1 MNKKRP
7 SRSKANFRP
16 RIFFN
21 FLAQTFTMK
30 KIILPL
36 AFVFTSMVCAQ
47 AQKATVQKLWATDTI
62 LKVPESVLVDDKEN
76 CIWVSNIDGASTAK
90 DGKGSISKLSKSGT
104 PINLEWITGLN
115 APKGMAKYKQE
126 LYVADLT
133 ELVVIDIKKA
143 VIIKKIPIEGS
154 VFLNDVTVNNKG
166 AVFVSDSRTGKVHRY
181 ENNVV
186 TTEVENLQGPNGLL
200 SIEDQ
205 LLILDKGSLLSLTA
219 SGAISKIM
227 DGMDPS
233 TDGIE
238 RVAPN
243 QYLVSCWNGI
253 VYYVIAGAQKI
264 TLFDTRTEKIN
275 SADIGYDA
283 KNKIIYVPTFLKNS
297 VVAYQLQIQ

>member
-1 MNKKRP
+1 
-7 SRSKANFRP
+7 
-16 RIFFN
+16 
-21 FLAQTFTMK
+21 MK
-30 KIILPL
+30 KIILSL
-36 AFVFTSMVCAQ
+36 SFLCAGLISAS

-76 CIWVSNIDGASTAK
+76 CLWVSNIDGASNGK
-90 DGKGSISKLSKSGT
+90 DGKGSISKLSKTGA

-133 ELVVIDIKKA
+133 ELVVIDIKKG
-143 VIIKKIPIEGS
+143 VIKNKITIEGS
-154 VFLNDVTVNNKG
+154 VFLNDVTVNNNG

-181 ENNVV
+181 ENNQV
-186 TTEVENLQGPNGLL
+186 TIEVENLQGPNGLL

-205 LLILDKGSLLSLTA
+205 LLILDRGSLLSVTPG
-219 SGAISKIM
+219 GAISKIM

-253 VYYVIAGAQKI
+253 VYYIVAGAQKV
-264 TLFDTRTEKIN
+264 TLFDTRSEKIN

-283 KNKIIYVPTFLKNS
+283 KKKIIYVPTFLKNN

>member
-1 MNKKRP
+1 
-7 SRSKANFRP
+7 
-16 RIFFN
+16 
-21 FLAQTFTMK
+21 MK
-30 KIILPL
+30 KIMTSL
-36 AFVFTSMVCAQ
+36 AFVCFSLVSIN

-76 CIWVSNIDGASTAK
+76 CLWVSNIDGAANGI
-90 DGKGSISKLSKSGT
+90 DGKGSISKLSKTGT
-104 PINLEWITGLN
+104 PINLDWITGLN

-133 ELVVIDIKKA
+133 ELIVIDIKKG
-143 VIIKKIPIEGS
+143 VIKNKIKVEGS
-154 VFLNDVTVNNKG
+154 VFLNDVTVNKNG

-181 ENNVV
+181 ENNMV
-186 TTEVENLQGPNGLL
+186 TIEVENLQGPNGLL
-200 SIEDQ
+200 SIDDQ
-205 LLILDKGSLLSLTA
+205 LLILDRGSLLSVTP
-219 SGAISKIM
+219 GGTISKIM

-238 RVAPN
+238 KVAPN
-243 QYLVSCWNGI
+243 QYIVSCWNGI
-253 VYYVIAGAQKI
+253 VYFVAAGAQKI
-264 TLFDTRTEKIN
+264 TLFDTRSEKIN

>member
-1 MNKKRP
+1 
-7 SRSKANFRP
+7 
-16 RIFFN
+16 
-21 FLAQTFTMK
+21 MK
-30 KIILPL
+30 KIMTSL
-36 AFVFTSMVCAQ
+36 AFVCFSLVNIN

-76 CIWVSNIDGASTAK
+76 CLWVSNIDGAANGK
-90 DGKGSISKLSKSGT
+90 DGKGSISKLSKTGT
-104 PINLEWITGLN
+104 PINLDWITGLN

-133 ELVVIDIKKA
+133 ELVVIDIKKG
-143 VIIKKIPIEGS
+143 VIKNKIKVEGS
-154 VFLNDVTVNNKG
+154 VFLNDVTVNKNG

-181 ENNVV
+181 ENNMV
-186 TTEVENLQGPNGLL
+186 TIEVENLQGPNGLL
-200 SIEDQ
+200 SIDDQ
-205 LLILDKGSLLSLTA
+205 LLILDRGSLLSVTP
-219 SGAISKIM
+219 GGTISKIM

-238 RVAPN
+238 KVAPN
-243 QYLVSCWNGI
+243 QYIVSCWNGI
-253 VYYVIAGAQKI
+253 VYFVAAGAQKI
-264 TLFDTRTEKIN
+264 TLFDTRSEKIN

>member
-1 MNKKRP
+1 M
-7 SRSKANFRP
+7 SV
-16 RIFFN
+16 
-21 FLAQTFTMK
+21 T
-30 KIILPL
+30 
-36 AFVFTSMVCAQ
+36 

-62 LKVPESVLVDDKEN
+62 LKVPESVLVDEKEN

-90 DGKGSISKLSKSGT
+90 DGKGSISKLSKTGT
-104 PINLEWITGLN
+104 PINLEWVTGLN

-143 VIIKKIPIEGS
+143 TIVKKIPIEGS

-181 ENNVV
+181 ENNIV
-186 TTEVENLQGPNGLL
+186 TTEIENLQGPNGLL
-200 SIEDQ
+200 SLDDQ

-219 SGAISKIM
+219 GGAISKIM

-238 RVAPN
+238 KVAPN

-253 VYYVIAGAQKI
+253 VYYVVAGAQKI

>member
-1 MNKKRP
+1 
-7 SRSKANFRP
+7 
-16 RIFFN
+16 
-21 FLAQTFTMK
+21 MK
-30 KIILPL
+30 KIMTSL
-36 AFVFTSMVCAQ
+36 ALVCFSLVSIN

-76 CIWVSNIDGASTAK
+76 CLWVSNIDGASNGK
-90 DGKGSISKLSKSGT
+90 DGKGSISKLSKTGA
-104 PINLEWITGLN
+104 PINLDWVTGLN

-133 ELVVIDIKKA
+133 ELVVIDIKKG
-143 VIIKKIPIEGS
+143 IIKNKIKVEGS
-154 VFLNDVTVNNKG
+154 VFLNDVTVNKNG
-166 AVFVSDSRTGKVHRY
+166 AVFVSDSRTGKVHRI
-181 ENNVV
+181 ENGMVSI
-186 TTEVENLQGPNGLL
+186 EVENLQGPNGLL

-205 LLILDKGSLLSLTA
+205 LLILDRGSLLSVTPG
-219 SGAISKIM
+219 GAISKIM

-243 QYLVSCWNGI
+243 QYIVSCWNGI
-253 VYYVIAGAQKI
+253 VYFVAAGAQKI
-264 TLFDTRTEKIN
+264 TLFDTRSEKIN

>member
-1 MNKKRP
+1 
-7 SRSKANFRP
+7 
-16 RIFFN
+16 
-21 FLAQTFTMK
+21 MK
-30 KIILPL
+30 KTILSLALIINV
-36 AFVFTSMVCAQ
+36 FVSVS

-76 CIWVSNIDGASTAK
+76 CIWVSNIDGASTGK
-90 DGKGSISKLSKSGT
+90 DGKGSISKLSKTGM

-143 VIIKKIPIEGS
+143 TIVKRVPIEGS
-154 VFLNDVTVNNKG
+154 VFLNDVTVNKNG

-181 ENNVV
+181 ENN
-186 TTEVENLQGPNGLL
+186 TTTIEVENLQGPNGLL

-205 LLILDKGSLLSLTA
+205 LLILDRGSLLSVTPG
-219 SGAISKIM
+219 GAISKIM

-243 QYLVSCWNGI
+243 QYIVSCWNGI
-253 VYYVIAGAQKI
+253 VYYIVAGAQKV
-264 TLFDTRTEKIN
+264 TLFDTRSEKIN

-283 KNKIIYVPTFLKNS
+283 KKKIIYVPTFLKNN

>member
-1 MNKKRP
+1 
-7 SRSKANFRP
+7 
-16 RIFFN
+16 
-21 FLAQTFTMK
+21 MK
-30 KIILPL
+30 KIMTSL
-36 AFVFTSMVCAQ
+36 AFVCFSLVSIN

-76 CIWVSNIDGASTAK
+76 CLWVSNIDGAANGI
-90 DGKGSISKLSKSGT
+90 DGKGSISKLSKTGT
-104 PINLEWITGLN
+104 PINLDWITGLN

-133 ELVVIDIKKA
+133 ELIVIDIKKG
-143 VIIKKIPIEGS
+143 VIKNKIKVEGS
-154 VFLNDVTVNNKG
+154 VFLNDVTVNKNG

-181 ENNVV
+181 ENNMV
-186 TTEVENLQGPNGLL
+186 TIEVENLQGPNGLL
-200 SIEDQ
+200 SIDDQ
-205 LLILDKGSLLSLTA
+205 LLILDRGSLLSVTP
-219 SGAISKIM
+219 GGTISKIM

-238 RVAPN
+238 KVAPN
-243 QYLVSCWNGI
+243 QYIVSCWNGI
-253 VYYVIAGAQKI
+253 VYFVEAGAQKI
-264 TLFDTRTEKIN
+264 TLFDTRSEKIN

>member
-1 MNKKRP
+1 
-7 SRSKANFRP
+7 
-16 RIFFN
+16 
-21 FLAQTFTMK
+21 MK
-30 KIILPL
+30 KVILSL
-36 AFVFTSMVCAQ
+36 ALVCAGLIGAN

-76 CIWVSNIDGASTAK
+76 CLWVSNIDGASNGK
-90 DGKGSISKLSKSGT
+90 DGKGSISKLSKTGT

-143 VIIKKIPIEGS
+143 TIIKRVPIEGS
-154 VFLNDVTVNNKG
+154 VFLNDVTVNSKG

-181 ENNVV
+181 ENN
-186 TTEVENLQGPNGLL
+186 TTTIEVENLQGPNGLL

-205 LLILDKGSLLSLTA
+205 LLILDRGSLLSVTPG
-219 SGAISKIM
+219 GAISKIM

-253 VYYVIAGAQKI
+253 VYYVVAGAQKV
-264 TLFDTRTEKIN
+264 TLFDTRSEKIN

-283 KNKIIYVPTFLKNS
+283 KKKIIYVPTFLKNS
-297 VVAYQLQIQ
+297 VVAYQLEIQ

>member
-1 MNKKRP
+1 
-7 SRSKANFRP
+7 
-16 RIFFN
+16 
-21 FLAQTFTMK
+21 MK
-30 KIILPL
+30 KIMTSL
-36 AFVFTSMVCAQ
+36 AFVCFSLVSIN

-76 CIWVSNIDGASTAK
+76 CLWVSNIDGAANGK
-90 DGKGSISKLSKSGT
+90 DGKGSISKLSKTGT
-104 PINLEWITGLN
+104 PINLDWVTGLN

-133 ELVVIDIKKA
+133 ELVVIDIKKG
-143 VIIKKIPIEGS
+143 VIKNKIKVEGS
-154 VFLNDVTVNNKG
+154 VFLNDVTVNKNG

-181 ENNVV
+181 ENNMV
-186 TTEVENLQGPNGLL
+186 TIEVENLQGPNGLL
-200 SIEDQ
+200 SIDDQ
-205 LLILDKGSLLSLTA
+205 LLILDRGSLLSVTP
-219 SGAISKIM
+219 GGTISKIM

-238 RVAPN
+238 KVAPN
-243 QYLVSCWNGI
+243 QYIVSCWNGI
-253 VYYVIAGAQKI
+253 VYFVEAGAQKI
-264 TLFDTRTEKIN
+264 TLFDTRSEKIN

>member
-1 MNKKRP
+1 
-7 SRSKANFRP
+7 
-16 RIFFN
+16 
-21 FLAQTFTMK
+21 MK
-30 KIILPL
+30 KIMTSL
-36 AFVFTSMVCAQ
+36 AFVCFSLVSIN

-76 CIWVSNIDGASTAK
+76 CLWVSNIDGAANGI
-90 DGKGSISKLSKSGT
+90 DGKGSISKLSKTGT
-104 PINLEWITGLN
+104 PINLDWITGLN

-133 ELVVIDIKKA
+133 ELVVIDIKKG
-143 VIIKKIPIEGS
+143 VIKNKIKVEGS
-154 VFLNDVTVNNKG
+154 VFLNDVTVNKNG

-181 ENNVV
+181 ENNMV
-186 TTEVENLQGPNGLL
+186 TIEVENLQGPNGLL
-200 SIEDQ
+200 SIDDQ
-205 LLILDKGSLLSLTA
+205 LLILDKGSLLSLTP
-219 SGAISKIM
+219 GGTISKIM

-238 RVAPN
+238 KVAPN
-243 QYLVSCWNGI
+243 QYIVSCWNGI
-253 VYYVIAGAQKI
+253 VYFVAAGTQKI
-264 TLFDTRTEKIN
+264 TLFDTRSEKIN

>member
-1 MNKKRP
+1 
-7 SRSKANFRP
+7 
-16 RIFFN
+16 
-21 FLAQTFTMK
+21 MK
-30 KIILPL
+30 KIILSL
-36 AFVFTSMVCAQ
+36 TFVCASLISAS

-76 CIWVSNIDGASTAK
+76 CLWVSNIDGASNGK
-90 DGKGSISKLSKSGT
+90 DGKGSISKLSKTGA

-133 ELVVIDIKKA
+133 ELVVIDVKKGVIKN
-143 VIIKKIPIEGS
+143 KITIEGS
-154 VFLNDVTVNNKG
+154 VFLNDVTVNHNG
-166 AVFVSDSRTGKVHRY
+166 AVFVSDSRTGQVHRY
-181 ENNVV
+181 ENNQV
-186 TTEVENLQGPNGLL
+186 TIEVENLQGPNGLL

-205 LLILDKGSLLSLTA
+205 LLILDRGSLLSVTPG
-219 SGAISKIM
+219 GAISKIM

-253 VYYVIAGAQKI
+253 VYYVVAGAQKV
-264 TLFDTRTEKIN
+264 TLFDTRSEKIN

-283 KNKIIYVPTFLKNS
+283 KKKIIYVPTFLKNN

>member
-1 MNKKRP
+1 
-7 SRSKANFRP
+7 
-16 RIFFN
+16 
-21 FLAQTFTMK
+21 MK
-30 KIILPL
+30 KIMTSL
-36 AFVFTSMVCAQ
+36 AFVCFSLVSIN

-76 CIWVSNIDGASTAK
+76 CLWVSNIDGAANGK
-90 DGKGSISKLSKSGT
+90 DGKGSISKLSKTGT
-104 PINLEWITGLN
+104 PINLDWITGLN

-133 ELVVIDIKKA
+133 ELVVIDIKKG
-143 VIIKKIPIEGS
+143 VIKNKIKVEGS
-154 VFLNDVTVNNKG
+154 VFLNDVTVNKNG

-181 ENNVV
+181 ENNMV
-186 TTEVENLQGPNGLL
+186 TIEVENLQGPNGLL
-200 SIEDQ
+200 SIDDQ
-205 LLILDKGSLLSLTA
+205 LLILDRGSLLSLTP
-219 SGAISKIM
+219 GGTISKIM

-238 RVAPN
+238 KVAPN
-243 QYLVSCWNGI
+243 QYIVSCWNGI
-253 VYYVIAGAQKI
+253 VYFVAAGAQKI
-264 TLFDTRTEKIN
+264 TLFDTRSEKIN

>member
-1 MNKKRP
+1 M
-7 SRSKANFRP
+7 SVS
-16 RIFFN
+16 
-21 FLAQTFTMK
+21 
-30 KIILPL
+30 
-36 AFVFTSMVCAQ
+36 

-76 CIWVSNIDGASTAK
+76 CIWVSNIDGASTGK
-90 DGKGSISKLSKSGT
+90 DGKGSISKLSKTGM

-143 VIIKKIPIEGS
+143 TIVKRVPIEGS
-154 VFLNDVTVNNKG
+154 VFLNDVTVNSKG

-181 ENNVV
+181 ENN
-186 TTEVENLQGPNGLL
+186 TTTIEVENLQGPNGLL

-205 LLILDKGSLLSLTA
+205 LLILDRGSLLSVTPG
-219 SGAISKIM
+219 GAISKIM

-243 QYLVSCWNGI
+243 QYIVSCWNGI
-253 VYYVIAGAQKI
+253 VYYVVAGAQKI
-264 TLFDTRTEKIN
+264 TLFDTRSEKIN

-283 KNKIIYVPTFLKNS
+283 KKKIIYVPTFLKNN

>member
-1 MNKKRP
+1 
-7 SRSKANFRP
+7 
-16 RIFFN
+16 
-21 FLAQTFTMK
+21 MK
-30 KIILPL
+30 KIILSL
-36 AFVFTSMVCAQ
+36 TFVCAVLISAS

-76 CIWVSNIDGASTAK
+76 CLWVSNIDGASNGK
-90 DGKGSISKLSKSGT
+90 DGKGSISKLSKTGA

-133 ELVVIDIKKA
+133 ELVVIDVKKGVIKN
-143 VIIKKIPIEGS
+143 KITIEGS
-154 VFLNDVTVNNKG
+154 VFLNDVTVNNNG

-181 ENNVV
+181 ENNQV
-186 TTEVENLQGPNGLL
+186 TLEVENLQGPNGLL

-205 LLILDKGSLLSLTA
+205 LLILDRGSLLSVTPG
-219 SGAISKIM
+219 GAISKIM

-253 VYYVIAGAQKI
+253 VYYVVAGAQKVI
-264 TLFDTRTEKIN
+264 LFDTRSEKIN

-283 KNKIIYVPTFLKNS
+283 IKKIIYVPTFLKIN

>member
-1 MNKKRP
+1 
-7 SRSKANFRP
+7 
-16 RIFFN
+16 
-21 FLAQTFTMK
+21 MK
-30 KIILPL
+30 KVILSLALIIVVLMS
-36 AFVFTSMVCAQ
+36 VS

-76 CIWVSNIDGASTAK
+76 CIWVSNIDGASTGK
-90 DGKGSISKLSKSGT
+90 DGKGSISKLSKTGM

-143 VIIKKIPIEGS
+143 TIVKRVPIEGS
-154 VFLNDVTVNNKG
+154 VFLNDVTVNSKG

-181 ENNVV
+181 ENN
-186 TTEVENLQGPNGLL
+186 TTTIEVENLQGPNGLL

-205 LLILDKGSLLSLTA
+205 LLILDRGSLLSVTPG
-219 SGAISKIM
+219 GAISKIM

-243 QYLVSCWNGI
+243 QYIVSCWNGI
-253 VYYVIAGAQKI
+253 VYYVVAGAQKI
-264 TLFDTRTEKIN
+264 TLFDTRSEKIN

-283 KNKIIYVPTFLKNS
+283 KKKIIYVPTFLKNN

>member
-1 MNKKRP
+1 MT
-7 SRSKANFRP
+7 S
-16 RIFFN
+16 
-21 FLAQTFTMK
+21 
-30 KIILPL
+30 L
-36 AFVFTSMVCAQ
+36 AFVCFSLVSIN

-76 CIWVSNIDGASTAK
+76 CLWVSNIDGAANGK
-90 DGKGSISKLSKSGT
+90 DGKGSISKLSKTGT
-104 PINLEWITGLN
+104 PINLDWITGLN

-133 ELVVIDIKKA
+133 ELVVIDIKKG
-143 VIIKKIPIEGS
+143 IIKNKIKVEGS
-154 VFLNDVTVNNKG
+154 VFLNDVTVNKNG

-181 ENNVV
+181 ENNMV
-186 TTEVENLQGPNGLL
+186 TIEVENLQGPNGLL
-200 SIEDQ
+200 SIDDQ
-205 LLILDKGSLLSLTA
+205 LLILDRGSLLSLTP
-219 SGAISKIM
+219 GGTISKIM

-238 RVAPN
+238 KVAPN
-243 QYLVSCWNGI
+243 QYIVSCWNGI
-253 VYYVIAGAQKI
+253 VYFVEAGAQKI
-264 TLFDTRTEKIN
+264 TLFDTRSEKIN

>member
-1 MNKKRP
+1 
-7 SRSKANFRP
+7 
-16 RIFFN
+16 
-21 FLAQTFTMK
+21 MK
-30 KIILPL
+30 KIIGSL
-36 AFVFTSMVCAQ
+36 ALVIVVFVSVN
-47 AQKATVQKLWATDTI
+47 AQKATVQKLWATDNI

-76 CIWVSNIDGASTAK
+76 CIWVSNIDGASNGK
-90 DGKGSISKLSKSGT
+90 DGKGSISKLSKTGT

-143 VIIKKIPIEGS
+143 TIIKRVPIEGS
-154 VFLNDVTVNNKG
+154 VFLNDVTVNIKG
-166 AVFVSDSRTGKVHRY
+166 VVFVSDSRTGKVHRY
-181 ENNVV
+181 ENN
-186 TTEVENLQGPNGLL
+186 TTTIEVENLQGPNGLL

-205 LLILDKGSLLSLTA
+205 LLILDRGSLLSVTPG
-219 SGAISKIM
+219 GAISKIM

-238 RVAPN
+238 RVATN

-253 VYYVIAGAQKI
+253 VYYVVAGAQKI
-264 TLFDTRTEKIN
+264 TLFDTRSEKIN

-283 KNKIIYVPTFLKNS
+283 KKKIIYVPTFLKNN
-297 VVAYQLQIQ
+297 VVAYQLEIQ

>member
-1 MNKKRP
+1 
-7 SRSKANFRP
+7 
-16 RIFFN
+16 
-21 FLAQTFTMK
+21 MK
-30 KIILPL
+30 KIILSL
-36 AFVFTSMVCAQ
+36 SFLCAGLISAS

-76 CIWVSNIDGASTAK
+76 CLWVSNIDGASNGK
-90 DGKGSISKLSKSGT
+90 DGKGSISKLSKTGA

-133 ELVVIDIKKA
+133 ELVVIDVKKGVIKN
-143 VIIKKIPIEGS
+143 KITIEGS
-154 VFLNDVTVNNKG
+154 VFLNDVTVNNNG

-181 ENNVV
+181 ENNQV
-186 TTEVENLQGPNGLL
+186 TLEVENLQGPNGLL

-205 LLILDKGSLLSLTA
+205 LLILDRGSLLSVTPG
-219 SGAISKIM
+219 GAISKIM

-253 VYYVIAGAQKI
+253 VYYVVAGAQKVI
-264 TLFDTRTEKIN
+264 LFDTRSEKIN

-283 KNKIIYVPTFLKNS
+283 KKKIIYVPTFLKNNM
-297 VVAYQLQIQ
+297 VAYQLQIQ

>member
-1 MNKKRP
+1 
-7 SRSKANFRP
+7 
-16 RIFFN
+16 
-21 FLAQTFTMK
+21 MK
-30 KIILPL
+30 KVIGSL
-36 AFVFTSMVCAQ
+36 ALVIVVFVSAS
-47 AQKATVQKLWATDTI
+47 AQKATVQKLWTTDTI
-62 LKVPESVLVDDKEN
+62 LKIPESVLVDDKEN
-76 CIWVSNIDGASTAK
+76 CIWVSNIDGASNGK
-90 DGKGSISKLSKSGT
+90 DGKGSISKLSKTGT

-115 APKGMAKYKQE
+115 APKGMAKFKQE

-143 VIIKKIPIEGS
+143 TIIKRVPIEGS
-154 VFLNDVTVNNKG
+154 VFLNDVTVNSKG

-181 ENNVV
+181 ENN
-186 TTEVENLQGPNGLL
+186 TTTIEVEKLQGPNGLL

-205 LLILDKGSLLSLTA
+205 LLILDRGSLLSVTPG
-219 SGAISKIM
+219 GAISKIM

-243 QYLVSCWNGI
+243 QYIVSCWNGI
-253 VYYVIAGAQKI
+253 VYYVVAGAQKI
-264 TLFDTRTEKIN
+264 TLFDTRSEKIN

-283 KNKIIYVPTFLKNS
+283 KKKIIYVPTFLKNN

>member
-1 MNKKRP
+1 MN
-7 SRSKANFRP
+7 
-16 RIFFN
+16 
-21 FLAQTFTMK
+21 
-30 KIILPL
+30 KIILSL
-36 AFVFTSMVCAQ
+36 SFLCAGLISAS

-76 CIWVSNIDGASTAK
+76 CLWVSNIDGASNGK
-90 DGKGSISKLSKSGT
+90 DGKGSISKLSKTGA

-115 APKGMAKYKQE
+115 APKGMARYKQE

-133 ELVVIDIKKA
+133 ELVVIDVKKGVIKN
-143 VIIKKIPIEGS
+143 KITIEGS
-154 VFLNDVTVNNKG
+154 IFLNDVTVNNNG

-181 ENNVV
+181 ENNQV
-186 TTEVENLQGPNGLL
+186 TIEVENLQGPNGLL

-205 LLILDKGSLLSLTA
+205 LLILDRGSLLSVTPG
-219 SGAISKIM
+219 GAISKIM

-253 VYYVIAGAQKI
+253 VYYIVAGAQKV
-264 TLFDTRTEKIN
+264 TLFDTRSEKIN

-283 KNKIIYVPTFLKNS
+283 KKKIIYVPTFLKNN

>member
-1 MNKKRP
+1 
-7 SRSKANFRP
+7 
-16 RIFFN
+16 
-21 FLAQTFTMK
+21 MK
-30 KIILPL
+30 KIILSL
-36 AFVFTSMVCAQ
+36 TFVCASLISAS

-76 CIWVSNIDGASTAK
+76 CLWVSNIDGASNGK
-90 DGKGSISKLSKSGT
+90 DGKGSISKLSKTGA

-133 ELVVIDIKKA
+133 ELVVIDVKKGVIKN
-143 VIIKKIPIEGS
+143 KIAIEGS
-154 VFLNDVTVNNKG
+154 VFLNDVTVNHNG

-181 ENNVV
+181 ENNQV
-186 TTEVENLQGPNGLL
+186 TIEVENLQGPNGLL

-205 LLILDKGSLLSLTA
+205 LLILDRGSLLSVTPG
-219 SGAISKIM
+219 GAISKIM

-253 VYYVIAGAQKI
+253 VYYVVAGAQKVI
-264 TLFDTRTEKIN
+264 LFDTRSEKIN

-283 KNKIIYVPTFLKNS
+283 KKKIIYVPTFLKNN

>member
-1 MNKKRP
+1 
-7 SRSKANFRP
+7 
-16 RIFFN
+16 
-21 FLAQTFTMK
+21 MK
-30 KIILPL
+30 KTILSLTLIINV
-36 AFVFTSMVCAQ
+36 FVSVS

-76 CIWVSNIDGASTAK
+76 CIWVSNIDGASNGK
-90 DGKGSISKLSKSGT
+90 DGKGSISKLSKTGT

-143 VIIKKIPIEGS
+143 TIVKRVPIEGS
-154 VFLNDVTVNNKG
+154 VFLNDVTVNSKG
-166 AVFVSDSRTGKVHRY
+166 AIFVSDSRTGKVHRY
-181 ENNVV
+181 ENN
-186 TTEVENLQGPNGLL
+186 TTTIEVENLQGPNGLL

-205 LLILDKGSLLSLTA
+205 LLILDRGSLLSVTPG
-219 SGAISKIM
+219 GAISKIM

-253 VYYVIAGAQKI
+253 VYYVVAGAQKV
-264 TLFDTRTEKIN
+264 TLFDTRSEKIN

-283 KNKIIYVPTFLKNS
+283 KKKIIYVPTFLKNN